1 MTARFRPIVA
11 AVILLSL
18 SGLAGCG
25 RDNSDLDA
33 YIASVKAQPAGE
45 IPPIPAIQSY
55 IPFEYP
61 EHTLDPFDKTIV
73 SPRMLP
79 HEVSQSNIKID
90 RSRPKEFLEN
100 FPLDAL
106 KMVGTLM
113 QSGSLWALIKT
124 PDGTIQ
130 RVRNANHLG
139 QNHGRVTQISESRLD
154 LIEIVPDGL
163 GGYKERP
170 ASIALSNR

>member
-1 MTARFRPIVA
+1 MSAHAQRIIA
-11 AVILLSL
+11 LGILLGLTGL
-18 SGLAGCG
+18 SGCTGN
-25 RDNSDLDA
+25 NSDLDA
-33 YIASVKAQPAGE
+33 YIASVKEQPAGE

-61 EHTLDPFDKTIV
+61 NHALDPFDKSIV
-73 SPRMLP
+73 SPKMLP
-79 HEVSQSNIKID
+79 NELSDSSVKID
-90 RSRPKEFLEN
+90 RNRPKEFLES

-106 KMVGTLM
+106 KMVGTLT
-113 QSGSLWALIKT
+113 QNKELWALIKT

-130 RVRNANHLG
+130 RVRTSNHLG
-139 QNHGRVTQISESRLD
+139 KNHGRVTQIKETKLE